1 MPTYSSQEARLTCKH
16 CNNPQAAVQAQVFVE
31 ELTSIYDN
39 VVPCFPPSYKIFT
52 VVFRQYHKQ
61 IDDVLYSIGCCTSSL
76 ANNDI
81 LKVHLSSLRLC
92 LCNMARCLAFA
103 ATVCLVIKPGML
115 YLLATKHTAGTCLAI
130 PPAELG

>member
-1 MPTYSSQEARLTCKH
+1 M
-16 CNNPQAAVQAQVFVE
+16 QAQVFVE

-81 LKVHLSSLRLC
+81 LKVKLSWLSLLVQHGWSSGLC
-92 LCNMARCLAFA
+92 SQYVSGNQARHSMP
-103 ATVCLVIKPGML
+103 PGDKAYSWPCKSPL
-115 YLLATKHTAGTCLAI
+115 
-130 PPAELG
+130 